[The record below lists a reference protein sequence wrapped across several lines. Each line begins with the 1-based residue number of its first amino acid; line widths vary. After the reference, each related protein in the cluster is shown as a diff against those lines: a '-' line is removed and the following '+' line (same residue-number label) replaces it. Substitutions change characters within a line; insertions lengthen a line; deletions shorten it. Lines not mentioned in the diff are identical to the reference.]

1 MVDVIGGNVFNS
13 MEKYLFKII
22 LFVFKS
28 FEVWGIIF
36 MFFFSEENVEKK
48 IVF

>member
-13 MEKYLFKII
+13 MEKYFFKII
-22 LFVFKS
+22 LFVFKL

-36 MFFFSEENVEKK
+36 MFFSEENVEKK